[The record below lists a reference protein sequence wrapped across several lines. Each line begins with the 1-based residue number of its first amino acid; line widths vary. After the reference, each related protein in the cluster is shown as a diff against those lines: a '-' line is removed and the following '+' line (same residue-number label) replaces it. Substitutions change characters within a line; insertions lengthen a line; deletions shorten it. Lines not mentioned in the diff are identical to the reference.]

1 MKPAILCFA
10 LLPLTLQACSP
21 NSPDAPVA
29 AASQTASDANP
40 LKAMLSETC
49 SPPDAAANASQPAT
63 AASSTTEHDGHASA
77 SDRAS
82 ANVSESA
89 NSTATVP
96 SAELWL
102 DVRTPE
108 EFATGHLKAAQN
120 VPHSDIASRIA
131 QIAPNK
137 NQTIHLYC
145 QSGRRAEIA
154 LQTLRDLGYTNVR
167 NHGGYSALRQQGLE

>member
-49 SPPDAAANASQPAT
+49 SPPDAAANASNPTT
-63 AASSTTEHDGHASA
+63 AASSTLDHGHANA
-77 SDRAS
+77 S
-82 ANVSESA
+82 VSQAA

-96 SAELWL
+96 IAELWL

-120 VPHSDIASRIA
+120 VPHGDIASRIA
-131 QIAPNK
+131 QIAPDK
-137 NQTIHLYC
+137 NQVIHLYC